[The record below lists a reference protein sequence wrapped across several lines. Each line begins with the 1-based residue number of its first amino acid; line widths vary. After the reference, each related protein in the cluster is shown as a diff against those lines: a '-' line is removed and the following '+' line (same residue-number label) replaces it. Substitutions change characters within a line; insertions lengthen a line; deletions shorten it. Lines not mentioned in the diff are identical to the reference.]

1 MFRSYPRN
9 SPEAVARL
17 LAMAMMTDGEVD
29 DAEIALFDR
38 LDLFR
43 MIGLSRQDFAQVLSD
58 YCADLRAADGAPL
71 AADAAVVDAVIA
83 SVDDPHRRLMACAAM
98 LSVCYA
104 DGRFDTAEL
113 SVMRHVLRRW
123 NLTVESLQGLDVPP
137 PRARPSRTRPVARH
151 LRRERRWG
159 EEAGEGRRREAVLA
173 E

>member
-9 SPEAVARL
+9 SPEAVARV
-17 LAMAMMTDGEVD
+17 LAMAMITDGEVD

-43 MIGLSRQDFAQVLSD
+43 MVGLSRQDFAQVLSD
-58 YCADLRAADGAPL
+58 YCTDLRAADGGPL

-83 SVDDPHRRLMACAAM
+83 DVDDPHRRLMACAAM

-104 DGRFDTAEL
+104 DGRFDAAEL
-113 SVMRHVLRRW
+113 SVMRQVLRRW

-137 PRARPSRTRPVARH
+137 ARPRPQRTRQIARH

-159 EEAGEGRRREAVLA
+159 EEAGEGRRREAALA
-173 E
+173 D